1 MAADCIRHA
10 NHLNT
15 LARNFFYESFENFG
29 WADAIRR
36 HVLFQ
41 SCVLRLQVLCLNLF
55 FSSMEYPLTTATR
68 TTLPNGLTLILD
80 PDTSAPVIS
89 VQAWVATGSIHE
101 GEKLGSGL
109 SHFLEH
115 MVFKGTRDFSA
126 DELAQTVQAGGGHWN
141 AYTTFDRTV
150 YYIDG
155 PAHSLETFL
164 KCLTGLVFFPIIPEA
179 DFENEK
185 DVIRREIDMGLDDPD
200 NASTR
205 LLLSTAFTVDARRH
219 PVIGH
224 RHLFDEIFYA
234 DLKNYHRS
242 RYTPDRIHIV
252 ISGDFDPARATE
264 LVDSLTADCRIVSG
278 PEPYIQR
285 DPQQLGSRE
294 DFDTFE
300 IPTSRLCMS
309 WKTPALGHPDVAAYD
324 ILAAIMGRGRSSRLH
339 RRLRNEKELALEIS
353 AWTWTGPNEEGL
365 FAISAEAQPEHR
377 DLLKAEILKELHAV
391 QASAL
396 DDEIEKAK
404 RQIATSQF
412 RNLTSASGRA
422 SDLASNW
429 HEARDLNFT
438 RTHLAE
444 IQSVTAADIRRV
456 CANLTENLLTF
467 TSLDPKD
474 FSAKSASQKTAHTE
488 FGITTHTMANGVR
501 IALLPDHRVPL
512 IHFQAAI
519 GAGLVSEIPENNGL
533 NQLFSTTLTKGTTSR
548 SADDIAL
555 SLESLGASIS
565 ASAGNNALL
574 LQAGG
579 LAVDSSTIVEIFSD
593 VLLNPTFP
601 EDAIAREKAS
611 QLAAIEEAQSD
622 PLHACFAQLRRIH
635 FSGKGYGLDSL
646 GSIDSLTKI
655 DRQSLVAHH
664 TAHFHAANLTLAI
677 AGDFE
682 PEEMIHLL
690 EKNLTK
696 LPTGSPWKATAS
708 EVAAGKISQI
718 TLPKKQA
725 MLSIAYPGSDISG
738 PHRHAL
744 GFLQE
749 YASDMAGPLFGRI
762 REELGLAYR
771 VGASQ
776 FLGYDTGLFFFYLA
790 TSPEQIDLARTELEK
805 EIQKIAE
812 NGIPDEVF
820 ERVRSTV
827 LSGAAIQQQS
837 PSSNARHAALDLL
850 FGHPADTHRTLP
862 QIYSNMSV
870 EQVRE
875 TAKALFSVKPT
886 TSLVLGVE
894 GQKAE

>member
-1 MAADCIRHA
+1 
-10 NHLNT
+10 
-15 LARNFFYESFENFG
+15 
-29 WADAIRR
+29 
-36 HVLFQ
+36 
-41 SCVLRLQVLCLNLF
+41 
-55 FSSMEYPLTTATR
+55 MEYPLTTATR
-68 TTLPNGLTLILD
+68 LTLPNGLTLILD

-593 VLLNPTFP
+593 VLLNP
-601 EDAIAREKAS
+601 K
-611 QLAAIEEAQSD
+611 
-622 PLHACFAQLRRIH
+622 LRRIH

-744 GFLQE
+744 VFLQE

-790 TSPEQIDLARTELEK
+790 TSPEQIDLARTEL
-805 EIQKIAE
+805 
-812 NGIPDEVF
+812 
-820 ERVRSTV
+820 
-827 LSGAAIQQQS
+827 
-837 PSSNARHAALDLL
+837 
-850 FGHPADTHRTLP
+850 P

>member
-1 MAADCIRHA
+1 
-10 NHLNT
+10 
-15 LARNFFYESFENFG
+15 
-29 WADAIRR
+29 
-36 HVLFQ
+36 
-41 SCVLRLQVLCLNLF
+41 
-55 FSSMEYPLTTATR
+55 MEYPLTTATR
-68 TTLPNGLTLILD
+68 LTLPNGLTLILD
-80 PDTSAPVIS
+80 PDPSAPVIS

-155 PAHSLETFL
+155 PSHSLDSFL
-164 KCLTGLVFFPIIPEA
+164 KCLTGLVFFPTIPEA

-200 NASTR
+200 NESTR
-205 LLLSTAFTVDARRH
+205 LLLSTTFTVDARRY

-224 RHLFDEIFYA
+224 RHLFDEISYN
-234 DLKNYHRS
+234 DLTSYHKN
-242 RYTPDRIHIV
+242 RYTPDRIHMV
-252 ISGDFDPARATE
+252 ISGDFDPAIATE
-264 LVDSLTADCRIVSG
+264 RVTSLTADSRIVSG
-278 PEPYIQR
+278 PEPHIQR
-285 DPQQLGSRE
+285 DSQQLGPRE
-294 DFDTFE
+294 DFDTFD
-300 IPTSRLCMS
+300 IPTSRLCLS

-324 ILAAIMGRGRSSRLH
+324 ILAAILGRGRSSRLH
-339 RRLRNEKELALEIS
+339 RILRNERELALEIS

-365 FAISAEAQPEHR
+365 FAISAEAHPEKR
-377 DLLKAEILKELHAV
+377 DELKAAILAQLVHLPTT
-391 QASAL
+391 AL
-396 DDEIEKAK
+396 EDEIAKAK

-412 RNLTSASGRA
+412 RTLTSASGRA

-444 IQSVTAADIRRV
+444 INAVNVADVRRV
-456 CANLTENLLTF
+456 CQNLTENLLTF

-474 FSAKSASQKTAHTE
+474 FVPKVAEKKTANTQHD
-488 FGITTHTMANGVR
+488 ITTHTLANGLR

-512 IHFQAAI
+512 IHIQAAI
-519 GAGLVSEIPENNGL
+519 GAGITTENPSNNGL
-533 NQLFSTTLTKGTTSR
+533 NQLLASTLTKGTTSR
-548 SADDIAL
+548 SADEIAIA
-555 SLESLGASIS
+555 LESLGASIS

-574 LQAGG
+574 LQAAG
-579 LAVDSSTIVEIFSD
+579 LSSDELTIIEIFSD
-593 VLLNPTFP
+593 VLLNPSFP
-601 EDAIAREKAS
+601 TDAIAREKAS
-611 QLAAIEEAQSD
+611 QIAALEEALTD
-622 PLHACFAQLRRIH
+622 PLHSCFSQLRRTH
-635 FSGKGYGLDSL
+635 FSGAGYGLDAL
-646 GSIDSLTKI
+646 GSLDSLTKI
-655 DRQSLVAHH
+655 NRLDLVAHH
-664 TAHFHAANLTLAI
+664 ARYFNASNLTLAI
-677 AGDFE
+677 AGDFDPDHMIARIE
-682 PEEMIHLL
+682 AQFASFNAGQTWKGPVSNIFSGKSAEM
-690 EKNLTK
+690 
-696 LPTGSPWKATAS
+696 
-708 EVAAGKISQI
+708 

-725 MLSIAYPGSDISG
+725 VLAIAFPGSNISG

-744 GFLQE
+744 SFLQE

-805 EIQKIAE
+805 EIQKIAQH
-812 NGIPDEVF
+812 GIPDDAF

-850 FGHPADTHRTLP
+850 FGHPADTHRLLP
-862 QIYSNMSV
+862 EIYSNISSQ
-870 EQVRE
+870 QVRE
-875 TAKALFSVKPT
+875 TAREHFNVAPT
-886 TSLVLGVE
+886 VSIVHG
-894 GQKAE
+894 KD